1 MFPQGICDQMWYHV
15 FQTSRFSM
23 CPQLK
28 IQFGVLAHWRHS
40 QLQSRILTF
49 LHFLNPIDEWHL
61 SYFEYGNLDH
71 SIIWFLV
78 LLSNRPQRGD
88 QDGWNQVGGSI
99 KPQRIDPSKLKLS
112 KPSFGSSDT
121 VQLGPGAGF
130 GSGSSWGKGSGS
142 GKNTPPQQEER
153 PNTPTN
159 RFSVSLIC
167 LFAYLFVLPY
177 VA

>member
-1 MFPQGICDQMWYHV
+1 
-15 FQTSRFSM
+15 M

-28 IQFGVLAHWRHS
+28 IQSGVLAHWRHS

-49 LHFLNPIDEWHL
+49 LHFLNPINELHMRN
-61 SYFEYGNLDH
+61 FEYCNLNYLNN

-78 LLSNRPQRGD
+78 LFSNRPQRGD

-159 RFSVSLIC
+159 RFSVSSIC
-167 LFAYLFVLPY
+167 LFVCSSLSYIVYFDFKTCQFY
-177 VA
+177 G

>member
-1 MFPQGICDQMWYHV
+1 
-15 FQTSRFSM
+15 M
-23 CPQLK
+23 CPKLK
-28 IQFGVLAHWRHS
+28 IQSGVLAHWRHS

-49 LHFLNPIDEWHL
+49 LHFLNPIDELHL
-61 SYFEYGNLDH
+61 RSFEYGNLDH

-78 LLSNRPQRGD
+78 LLSIRPQRGD

-159 RFSVSLIC
+159 RFSVSFSC
-167 LFAYLFVLPY
+167 LFVYLFVFPY
-177 VA
+177 VT

>member
-1 MFPQGICDQMWYHV
+1 MYQ
-15 FQTSRFSM
+15 
-23 CPQLK
+23 QLK
-28 IQFGVLAHWRHS
+28 IQSGVLAHWRHFS
-40 QLQSRILTF
+40 
-49 LHFLNPIDEWHL
+49 NPIDEWHL
-61 SYFEYGNLDH
+61 RNFEYGNLDR

-78 LLSNRPQRGD
+78 LFSNRPQRGD

-159 RFSVSLIC
+159 RFSVSHIC
-167 LFAYLFVLPY
+167 LFVCSSLRYIVYFDFKTCQLY
-177 VA
+177 G